1 MCVCLLFF
9 LKFKTLSCLAQSER
23 SICFGFKKRKAYFP
37 CDRSKTR
44 HSGMNHCTSSNIQIK
59 TFFFQ
64 WFQVDPHFPL
74 LKQKKKSYI
83 MLLFLSW
90 AFLHHPKNVRAL
102 FPYLYSQRHPLNFL
116 CSFTV
121 TTDFFPA
128 RLRPSPFFS
137 RAKTSQCA
145 DWPGCFFPFNLRAEA
160 SGLAFF
166 FFLASFVNCGY
177 GAVTKKFTAQL
188 KTMAP

>member
-1 MCVCLLFF
+1 
-9 LKFKTLSCLAQSER
+9 
-23 SICFGFKKRKAYFP
+23 
-37 CDRSKTR
+37 
-44 HSGMNHCTSSNIQIK
+44 
-59 TFFFQ
+59 
-64 WFQVDPHFPL
+64 
-74 LKQKKKSYI
+74 

-116 CSFTV
+116 CSVTV
-121 TTDFFPA
+121 TTDFFLA

-166 FFLASFVNCGY
+166 FFSPPSWI
-177 GAVTKKFTAQL
+177 AV
-188 KTMAP
+188 MAPLPRTSRLSPKPWRHVGDWPICRDHGRKFFLGWDSFFSCQRILFFPLSCEKLSFYVLISVGFNFKFNSSSIYGYSDIDIALLKWTHTRPRSMRTRI

>member
-1 MCVCLLFF
+1 
-9 LKFKTLSCLAQSER
+9 
-23 SICFGFKKRKAYFP
+23 
-37 CDRSKTR
+37 
-44 HSGMNHCTSSNIQIK
+44 
-59 TFFFQ
+59 
-64 WFQVDPHFPL
+64 
-74 LKQKKKSYI
+74 

-116 CSFTV
+116 CSVTV
-121 TTDFFPA
+121 TTDFFLA

-166 FFLASFVNCGY
+166 FSRLLRELRLWRRYRELHGSAQNPGAMSVTGQSAETMVESFFLGGTLFFPAKGSYFFLFHVKNCL
-177 GAVTKKFTAQL
+177 FTS
-188 KTMAP
+188 